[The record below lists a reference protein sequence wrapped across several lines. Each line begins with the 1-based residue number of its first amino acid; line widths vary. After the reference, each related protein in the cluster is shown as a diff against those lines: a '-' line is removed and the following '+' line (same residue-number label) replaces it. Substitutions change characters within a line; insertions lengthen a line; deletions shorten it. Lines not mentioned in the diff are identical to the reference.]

1 LEEIYEPLE
10 KSLQHVGALMNAA
23 EAHGILSGFICVSQ
37 SDDDK
42 WSQHILGN
50 ATTDGLA
57 AKCQQQLQLVKNYTL
72 EQLNSFNCEFT
83 PLLPNDD
90 IVISERVQALGGWCE
105 GFLFGLGLSNINTEP
120 LPDDIKELIDDLIS
134 ISRIAPTDENN
145 DANENDYAQLVEY
158 VRVGIM
164 TIYEELV
171 NNGTK

>member
-1 LEEIYEPLE
+1 
-10 KSLQHVGALMNAA
+10 
-23 EAHGILSGFICVSQ
+23 
-37 SDDDK
+37 
-42 WSQHILGN
+42 
-50 ATTDGLA
+50 
-57 AKCQQQLQLVKNYTL
+57 
-72 EQLNSFNCEFT
+72 
-83 PLLPNDD
+83 
-90 IVISERVQALGGWCE
+90 
-105 GFLFGLGLSNINTEP
+105 LSNINTEP